1 MQQEMLTQEA
11 EIPNGHLSKENTD
24 LLVIDH
30 VSYCEQN
37 LKHYQWQDAL
47 LAKIISSVFLV
58 FSI

>member
-37 LKHYQWQDAL
+37 LKHYQ
-47 LAKIISSVFLV
+47 
-58 FSI
+58 